1 MNTPTPETDAFA
13 KSVHEGRCLPSCDSF
28 EHDEHCPYAN
38 GEPLLADFA
47 RKLERERDAWIA
59 FADYMQ
65 TNGELRTAN
74 LYEAHE
80 LRRFAEESK
89 GSR

>member
-1 MNTPTPETDAFA
+1 MNTPTPETDAVWE
-13 KSVHEGRCLPSCDSF
+13 K
-28 EHDEHCPYAN
+28 
-38 GEPLLADFA
+38 GENILDHA